1 MLMLMLFGVALAVVG
16 DGVVVNDVAT
26 LFFFMLLTTA

>member
-16 DGVVVNDVAT
+16 DGVVNDVAT